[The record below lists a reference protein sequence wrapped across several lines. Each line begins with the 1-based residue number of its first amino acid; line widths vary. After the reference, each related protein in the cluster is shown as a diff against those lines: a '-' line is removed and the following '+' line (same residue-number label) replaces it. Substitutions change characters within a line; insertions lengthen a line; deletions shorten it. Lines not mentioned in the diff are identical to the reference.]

1 MLPGAFPDEAIP
13 GIDFTDKFLFQPLW
27 LVSEWYF
34 A

>member
-13 GIDFTDKFLFQPLW
+13 GIDFTDKFLIQPLW